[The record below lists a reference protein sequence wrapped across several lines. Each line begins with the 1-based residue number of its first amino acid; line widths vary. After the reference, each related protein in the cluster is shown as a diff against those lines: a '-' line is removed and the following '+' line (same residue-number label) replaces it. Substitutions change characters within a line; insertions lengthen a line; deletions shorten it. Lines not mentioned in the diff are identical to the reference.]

1 MFFSISCFLRQTHRE
16 TVRRLPILSLL
27 AVLIRVRWDL
37 CCFHWHQMAQD
48 TRHSMSL
55 LHLLR
60 TARSFYLFIY
70 WIVSLYLFLLRSLY
84 MVDTNPVRCIGGK
97 AFLLLCGH
105 SYFCWLSLAVHF
117 IQPHLSTFINVIRA
131 VLLWGACAR
140 ACVCAC
146 LCVCVW
152 VRVCVC
158 VCMCIYMCA
167 RACVCVS
174 VYVYVS
180 VLVCVC
186 ECACVCMYVCMYMWV
201 CMCVI
206 SHRHI
211 SKDIFKC
218 LEPSINFIL
227 DCFFIVDL

>member
-117 IQPHLSTFINVIRA
+117 IKPHLSTFINVIRA

-146 LCVCVW
+146 LCVCV
-152 VRVCVC
+152 
-158 VCMCIYMCA
+158 
-167 RACVCVS
+167 
-174 VYVYVS
+174 
-180 VLVCVC
+180 
-186 ECACVCMYVCMYMWV
+186 
-201 CMCVI
+201 
-206 SHRHI
+206 
-211 SKDIFKC
+211 
-218 LEPSINFIL
+218 
-227 DCFFIVDL
+227 